1 MASDMSGYAGA
12 GGKQRWMQESGGDE
26 AAYNREMSG
35 WQGSQQAQPA
45 AQAATPAQQ
54 NRQQMQQW
62 QPSAPAAPAQ
72 PQTPRPQAPAAPA
85 GESFDEWYARAK
97 AEAEAKGENTRNWN
111 AGPSAQAQYR
121 QHLYT
126 MSGQY
131 GGGGMGNDNVGNKY
145 TGSDA
150 TGMRA
155 YAREHGFSEDFDRF
169 SDAQLAS
176 WEEAK
181 DSSCPPNK
189 PYRSF
194 TDNTCVE
201 KPTESNT
208 PQGGGGGG
216 GGGGGYSGGGGGGGY
231 GGGGGSAWDNPIYQ
245 YLGSTGLQA
254 AQDPEQALK
263 NYMGW
268 GGAGQYQQ
276 QMDQARQQVMAM
288 PPGPARDAAA
298 ARLEEQKMTNLGAMR
313 QAATGQ
319 ARGELTGLIN
329 PEMGYNQMGL
339 QESQFSRNLAEQAR
353 QANMQNSLGWGG
365 LSLQGELGRGQL
377 GLGWAGQ
384 NLAQQQF
391 ADQTGAGRTWQ
402 GQQNALDRQN
412 QIAAINAQAKASK
425 PSTFDRILGVLS
437 DIRVKEN
444 IEELPSLSKLRE
456 IPVYSYNYTFEPE
469 RRRVG
474 VMAQDVERVAPELV
488 EEGADGL
495 KRVDSYGLLA
505 LTINAVK
512 ELDDAS
518 N

>member
-1 MASDMSGYAGA
+1 MASDMSGYQGA

-26 AAYNREMSG
+26 AAYNREMGG
-35 WQGSQQAQPA
+35 WQKS
-45 AQAATPAQQ
+45 
-54 NRQQMQQW
+54 
-62 QPSAPAAPAQ
+62 
-72 PQTPRPQAPAAPA
+72 QAPAAPA
-85 GESFDEWYARAK
+85 APANYSGGTTGRGANPWAGVPQAPAPASGGPNLQQTKDRAK
-97 AEAEAKGENTRNWN
+97 
-111 AGPSAQAQYR
+111 Q
-121 QHLYT
+121 L
-126 MSGQY
+126 
-131 GGGGMGNDNVGNKY
+131 
-145 TGSDA
+145 
-150 TGMRA
+150 
-155 YAREHGFSEDFDRF
+155 GFSEDFERF
-169 SDAQLAS
+169 KEDDIKRWNQYYDQAS
-176 WEEAK
+176 GK
-181 DSSCPPNK
+181 FRSS
-189 PYRSF
+189 RGAEGLF
-194 TDNTCVE
+194 E
-201 KPTESNT
+201 KPTECPNGMVPSGPDETDPCIPMN
-208 PQGGGGGG
+208 GGGGGG
-216 GGGGGYSGGGGGGGY
+216 GQGGGGGAGGGGGY
-231 GGGGGSAWDNPIYQ
+231 GGGTAWDNPIYQ

-298 ARLEEQKMTNLGAMR
+298 ARLEEQKITQLGAMR

-319 ARGELTGLIN
+319 ARGELTGLVN

-339 QESQFSRNLAEQAR
+339 QESQFGRSLAEQAR
-353 QANMQNSLGWGG
+353 QANMQNALGWGG

-384 NLAQQQF
+384 GLAQQQF
-391 ADQTGAGRTWQ
+391 LDQTGAGRVWQ
-402 GQQNALDRQN
+402 GQQAQLDRDLQARLN
-412 QIAAINAQAKASK
+412 QSQINANKK
-425 PSTFDRILGVLS
+425 STFDKILGGVGAVAGILS

-444 IEELPSLSKLRE
+444 IEELPALSRLKA